1 MLSVTKLLIGVFVWL
16 QQRWS
21 LEALS
26 SNSSWPSRT
35 TARLCS
41 NPWSK
46 LLCFSA
52 EMHFMCCMC
61 KKITLAPLEK
71 MPSHL
76 SCSISQ
82 AVQCRVHS
90 LGEKQSLSYC
100 FKASVPFQHKTPA
113 MQLSTSTDFLLASH
127 HLLILLT
134 TSISFPHSPLWLYQ
148 IAFISPQPWY
158 SIWRPTS
165 FCCVRAKCWIGI
177 SPQRAFRW
185 HITYFSGHV
194 GGPKPS
200 SNTGCVIFWLI
211 HLINFLCFDN
221 VKPSSLLNV
230 TVLLSAW
237 DFHAY

>member
-1 MLSVTKLLIGVFVWL
+1 MLFVWL
-16 QQRWS
+16 HQRWS

-35 TARLCS
+35 TARLCL

-52 EMHFMCCMC
+52 EKHFMCCMC
-61 KKITLAPLEK
+61 KKIALVPLVK

-76 SCSISQ
+76 YCPIGQ
-82 AVQCRVHS
+82 AVRCRVHS
-90 LGEKQSLSYC
+90 LEGKKQSLWYC

-113 MQLSTSTDFLLASH
+113 MQLSTSTDFPFAFYT
-127 HLLILLT
+127 LLILFT

-148 IAFISPQPWY
+148 IAFISAQPWY

-165 FCCVRAKCWIGI
+165 FCCVRAKCWIGL

-194 GGPKPS
+194 GGPYPS
-200 SNTGCVIFWLI
+200 GNTGCVVLWFIWSIFCVWIMSNL
-211 HLINFLCFDN
+211 
-221 VKPSSLLNV
+221 SSQLNV
-230 TVLLSAW
+230 TVLLPAW
-237 DFHAY
+237 DCHAY